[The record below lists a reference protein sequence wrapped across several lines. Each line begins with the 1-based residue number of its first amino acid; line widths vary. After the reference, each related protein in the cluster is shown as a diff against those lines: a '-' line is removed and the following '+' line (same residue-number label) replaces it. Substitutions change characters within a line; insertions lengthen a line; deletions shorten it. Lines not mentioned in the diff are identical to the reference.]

1 MKSAGAV
8 LPPSSASGSAGPIRG
23 IGSRAADRRRKA
35 SRRDKARKAS
45 SASGGGAGESAED
58 DEYRAEVRL
67 DSLEG
72 VADTSAGGD
81 GGEDDDY
88 NEFEDLDDDS
98 DSDGGKRK
106 RRGKKKAGGNK
117 RGRKGAGGTSTGG
130 EAKYLKARS
139 LASILIEEA
148 SRSDSVALSY
158 VNASV
163 RSTVPGV
170 TYSTAESGD
179 GGAER
184 MTVTNPRPARK
195 FCPVTGL
202 LGTYTDSKTGIPYS
216 SLSALEQIR
225 ERPPPWMNAS
235 GSAAYHEA
243 VKSLRN
249 SA

>member
-8 LPPSSASGSAGPIRG
+8 IPPSSASGSLGPIRG

-45 SASGGGAGESAED
+45 SAPGGGAGESAED
-58 DEYRAEVRL
+58 DEYRAAVRL
-67 DSLEG
+67 DVLEG
-72 VADTSAGGD
+72 VADKGAGDD
-81 GGEDDDY
+81 GGEDDEY

-98 DSDGGKRK
+98 DHSDGGKRK
-106 RRGKKKAGGNK
+106 RKGKKKAGGNK
-117 RGRKGAGGTSTGG
+117 RGRKGAGGTSAGG

-163 RSTVPGV
+163 RSTVPGE
-170 TYSTAESGD
+170 THITESGD

-184 MTVTNPRPARK
+184 TTVTNPRPARK

-216 SLSALEQIR
+216 NLSALEQIR

-243 VKSLRN
+243 VKSLKN